1 MWLRLGTACPNRASQ
16 PPDTTAAVSPSS
28 AMGPLHC
35 AAMHA
40 WAQKALTPSETFWYF
55 TFAWACVNGLVSG
68 IFQDTLVLSQVK
80 GFLHIFFSINSW
92 TVGWLAS
99 TVSIYSWSTSRSFLL
114 LDILINCTSQMCS
127 LPYPPQKQG
136 HSYSHGEGVMI
147 STHSRSQAEFWETLT
162 PSPVICRTH
171 TYVYICI
178 YIGIHMYLNINS

>member
-127 LPYPPQKQG
+127 LPYPPKNKATHIRMEKGWWFQLILVARQSFEKRSPLHLWFVG
-136 HSYSHGEGVMI
+136 H
-147 STHSRSQAEFWETLT
+147 THMYIYVYIL
-162 PSPVICRTH
+162 
-171 TYVYICI
+171 VYICI
-178 YIGIHMYLNINS
+178 